1 MNYDDLDQLWDRSR
15 REIFRLETLPV
26 YDVPEEAASVAAFLR
41 GEPLPVHT
49 PDNHPWYR
57 KLADTVARGVRIYRV
72 HVIDWPLTG
81 YLRFELAGYPELV
94 SAGTQVYITERGSHP
109 ELAGLNEDFWL
120 FDEQHVAVMRYDPQ
134 GHPLGPEPGD
144 DVAKYVAGRDAAMA
158 HAVSLDAWLRENGD
172 RLSA

>member
-1 MNYDDLDQLWDRSR
+1 MNYDDLDQLWDHSR

-41 GEPLPVHT
+41 GETLPVRT
-49 PDNHPWYR
+49 PDTSPWLR
-57 KLADTVARGVRIYRV
+57 RLADTVARGVRLYRV
-72 HVIDWPLTG
+72 HIVDLPLTD
-81 YLRFELAGYPELV
+81 YLRYELV
-94 SAGTQVYITERGSHP
+94 SYRSSMAAGMETYIADRDRHP
-109 ELAGLNEDFWL
+109 DLAGLTKDFWM

-144 DVAKYVAGRDAAMA
+144 DVAKYVAGRDAAMT